1 VRPWARCSRLD
12 RAPSIPSQECN
23 NRLSS
28 SVARLFALGD
38 EALLKSL
45 FTAAGFVDFETS
57 NEKHTFVLPSFDAWY
72 GPFERGGASTGQL
85 LASLPETTRHAIR
98 EELRRVL
105 NDTGGPIAIEVEH
118 QIASGRRQ
126 Q

>member
-1 VRPWARCSRLD
+1 M
-12 RAPSIPSQECN
+12 
-23 NRLSS
+23 
-28 SVARLFALGD
+28 
-38 EALLKSL
+38 
-45 FTAAGFVDFETS
+45 FTAAGFVDFETT

-72 GPFERGGASTGQL
+72 DPFERGGASTGQL

-98 EELRRVL
+98 EEMRRVL

-118 QIASGRRQ
+118 RIASGRRQ